1 MADRFDVVI
10 VGARCAGA
18 ALGTLLAGQG
28 VKVAV
33 IEQATFPRDTL
44 SSHVF
49 EADAVAFLDRLG
61 LTGRLRA
68 SGAPV
73 VNRADIR
80 VEDCRFSIPWPQ
92 APGDVGGMMSVR
104 RHVLDPILAGAAADA
119 GAEVRM
125 GTRVAQVREDSGRV
139 AGVRVRSA
147 GREHELRA
155 RLVVGADGR
164 NSTIAT
170 LCRARKYNVVANQRA
185 LYWSYF
191 EHADTGSEP
200 AFLTHRWADRFVL
213 AIPADAGLYQVLAW
227 PEISALE
234 RSGRQ
239 AAYHEQ
245 IRSCELLTDTLAGAR
260 QAGKLYG
267 ASRWQGF
274 FREAS
279 GPGWVLLGDAGHF
292 KDPAPGRGIADAFLQ
307 AVALAAAIT
316 AGLGRPDTH
325 LDRAMAQWGR
335 WRDREFAAHYWLAN
349 DLGQSGPVPAVLTEI
364 VRRLN
369 EQGQAGIFLEL
380 LNHRAKPSQ
389 VLTAS
394 RLMAAT
400 GRLMARPRGQRRTV
414 LHETAGLVAS
424 DARRRWRSR
433 RPRYV
438 PDGTDAAPRA
448 RKPGTHPSRN
458 LHQAPAGLR

>member
-1 MADRFDVVI
+1 MAEQFDVVI

-18 ALGTLLAGQG
+18 PLGTLLAGKG

-44 SSHVF
+44 SSHLF

-61 LTGRLRA
+61 LTGQLQA

-73 VNRADIR
+73 VNRADVRI
-80 VEDCRFSIPWPQ
+80 EDCRFSIPWPQ
-92 APGDVGGMMSVR
+92 APGDAGGMMSVR
-104 RHVLDPILAGAAADA
+104 RHVLDPILAGAAAGA

-125 GTRVAQVREDSGRV
+125 GTQVVGVREDGGRV
-139 AGVRVRSA
+139 AGVRVRSV

-164 NSTIAT
+164 NSAIAA
-170 LCRARKYNVVANQRA
+170 LCGARSYNVAANQRA
-185 LYWSYF
+185 LYWGYF
-191 EHADTGSEP
+191 EQADTGSDP

-227 PEISALE
+227 PEISALQ

-239 AAYHEQ
+239 AAYDEQ
-245 IRSCELLTDTLAGAR
+245 VRSCEPLTDALAGAR

-292 KDPAPGRGIADAFLQ
+292 KDPAPGRGIADAFMQ

-325 LDRAMAQWGR
+325 LDQAMARWGR
-335 WRDREFAAHYWLAN
+335 WRDREFAGHYWLAN

-369 EQGQAGIFLEL
+369 EQGQAGMFLDL

-389 VLTAS
+389 VLTAT
-394 RLMAAT
+394 RLIAAT
-400 GRLMARPRGQRRTV
+400 GRLMARRRGQRRAV
-414 LHETAGLVAS
+414 LHEATGLVAS
-424 DARRRWRSR
+424 DARRRWRNHS
-433 RPRYV
+433 PRYA
-438 PDGTDAAPRA
+438 PDSADTAPSAPEA
-448 RKPGTHPSRN
+448 RRLSHP
-458 LHQAPAGLR
+458 QPA